1 MDKLFPVEPGPR
13 IKEEVLNILALVM
26 EFFACLQKEAK
37 IYYFDPEHHGY
48 SNNRSIYTI

>member
-26 EFFACLQKEAK
+26 DFFACLQKEAK

-48 SNNRSIYTI
+48 SNNRSIYII